1 MSETA
6 AILLLATYAVVTVLV
21 IAWRVW
27 RYDVNGLAW
36 MLYCVERMFV
46 GLMWRWRSNR
56 PCPFPSDDAALVIA
70 NHSSA
75 TDPMQLWMTPHLGPG
90 RRNIRTI
97 SFMMAREYYHVTGI
111 HWIVRSM
118 RSIPVSRDGKD
129 TGPLR
134 EALRRLQKG
143 HLVGIFPE
151 GRINVGGNGILDG
164 NLGGGWRAL
173 KARVPVFPAY
183 LENVPGGPSM
193 VAPFLTRGQVR
204 VRYGDP
210 IDLSEYYDQ
219 RPKGR
224 VLEEVTELMMTRLAE
239 LGGVDRVRENGAEE
253 SLEDGPARE
262 TIPVSTVGP
271 RAVGT

>member
-21 IAWRVW
+21 IACRVW

-75 TDPMQLWMTPHLGPG
+75 TDPMQLWMNHHLGPG

-134 EALRRLQKG
+134 AALHPLAPPRPTRR
-143 HLVGIFPE
+143 
-151 GRINVGGNGILDG
+151 R
-164 NLGGGWRAL
+164 
-173 KARVPVFPAY
+173 
-183 LENVPGGPSM
+183 
-193 VAPFLTRGQVR
+193 
-204 VRYGDP
+204 
-210 IDLSEYYDQ
+210 
-219 RPKGR
+219 
-224 VLEEVTELMMTRLAE
+224 
-239 LGGVDRVRENGAEE
+239 
-253 SLEDGPARE
+253 
-262 TIPVSTVGP
+262 
-271 RAVGT
+271 